1 MEKNSTD
8 EPTAGR
14 LRILA
19 EEHLQQVAHP
29 APPPA
34 RTEMEVRRLVHELEV
49 HQEELKLQ
57 NEELV
62 RAKAETEAALEKY
75 SELYDFSPAGYFTL
89 SPDGIILLANLT
101 GARMLGVDRGSLRNR
116 RFRSFVAPAEQRIFE
131 AFLKQVF
138 LAEVRQECEATLV
151 AEDHLRRVVELHATP
166 SPGGRECLA
175 VAVDITGRKQ
185 AEAALRV
192 CEADY
197 REIFNATS
205 EAFFIMD
212 GATGEVVEANHAA
225 VAMYGFATRADLLG
239 HTFLDLHADPAA
251 AAGTVAAH
259 LHLAQ
264 AGTPQVFECLARQ
277 PQSRGGQL
285 WVEASLHTT
294 AIGGG
299 GSILAVVRDI
309 ALRKQAE
316 EDRLILGKLE
326 SLGILAG
333 GIAHDFNNLL
343 AGILLEVHM
352 AKMGTGLSAEAGLH
366 LDYVKQAVLQAKSLT
381 SQFITFAKGGAPQ
394 RKPASL
400 ATIVQQSANLA
411 LSGSTVRCDFSPP
424 AGLWPA
430 EVDDGQMGQVFR
442 NLILNARE
450 AMPGGGII
458 TITAEN
464 LELAKDSVPA
474 LPPGDYV
481 RITVADQGP
490 GIPPGVLPRI
500 FDPYFSTKDRGAQKG
515 MGLGLTICHAVVHK
529 HGGAITVESA
539 PGAGATFRIC
549 LPACRAAVA
558 PLTPPAPLH
567 PPAPSD
573 PGALRSKGRVLLMED
588 EDKLRASLG
597 KALAFLGFEAELV
610 AEGRTA
616 IERFQAALAQG
627 RPFSMVILDLTV
639 RGGVGGLEALRELRA
654 LDAGVKAVVISG
666 YHDDPVLRHPQ
677 QHGFQA
683 GLAKPFDL
691 HQFRDVLTS
700 VTSGTAC
707 SRLDI
712 RVDD

>member
-1 MEKNSTD
+1 MKKNKKNKTG
-8 EPTAGR
+8 EPEVGR
-14 LRILA
+14 LRIVA
-19 EEHLQQVAHP
+19 EEHLQQAAHP
-29 APPPA
+29 APPPP
-34 RTEMEVRRLVHELEV
+34 RTEAEVRRLVHELEI

-62 RAKAETEAALEKY
+62 QAKVETEAALEKY

-89 SPDGIILLANLT
+89 SPEGIILLANLT
-101 GARMLGVDRGSLRNR
+101 GARLLGVDRGSLRTR
-116 RFRSFVAPAEQRIFE
+116 RFRPFVAPAEQPVFD

-138 LAEVRQECEATLV
+138 LAEVRQECEVTLV
-151 AEDHLRRVVELHATP
+151 VGDHLQRMVQLHATP

-175 VAVDITGRKQ
+175 VAVDITGRKR
-185 AEAALRV
+185 AESALRAS
-192 CEADY
+192 EADY

-212 GATGEVVEANHAA
+212 GATGEVLEANHSA
-225 VAMYGFATRADLLG
+225 VVMYGYATREELLG
-239 HTFLDLHADPAA
+239 HTFLDLHAEAPAA
-251 AAGTVAAH
+251 AAGAVAAH
-259 LHLAQ
+259 LNLAQ
-264 AGTPQVFECLARQ
+264 AGAPQVFECLARR
-277 PQSRGGQL
+277 PQSGGGDL
-285 WVEASLHTT
+285 WVEASLHAT
-294 AIGGG
+294 AIGGAG
-299 GSILAVVRDI
+299 GILAVVRDI

-316 EDRLILGKLE
+316 ADRLILGKLE

-343 AGILLEVHM
+343 AGIMLEVHM
-352 AKMGTGLSAEAGLH
+352 ASMAPGLSAEAAQH
-366 LDYVKQAVLQAKSLT
+366 LDYVKQAVLQARSLT

-400 ATIVQQSANLA
+400 AAIVQQSATLA

-464 LELAKDSVPA
+464 LVLAGNSAPA
-474 LPPGDYV
+474 LPPGEYV
-481 RITVADQGP
+481 RITVADHGP
-490 GIPPGVLPRI
+490 GIPPEILPRI

-539 PGAGATFRIC
+539 PGAGATFQIC
-549 LPACRAAVA
+549 LPACPLPAAPTAA
-558 PLTPPAPLH
+558 PAAAAPG
-567 PPAPSD
+567 PV
-573 PGALRSKGRVLLMED
+573 RNKGRVLLLED

-597 KALAFLGFEAELV
+597 KALVFLGFEAELA
-610 AEGRTA
+610 AEGRAA
-616 IERFQAALAQG
+616 IELFQAALAQG
-627 RPFSMVILDLTV
+627 RPFAVVILDLTV
-639 RGGVGGLEALRELRA
+639 RGGVGGLEAIRELRA
-654 LDAGVKAVVISG
+654 LDPGVKAVVVSG
-666 YHDDPVLRHPQ
+666 YHNDPVLRHPQ

-691 HQFRDVLTS
+691 DQFRDVLTS

-712 RVDD
+712 WVDD